1 MHHINKSQLPERMK
15 AKAISQY
22 KAQIKGALSNPSLTK
37 EQRIELRAKLQT
49 AGKARNYATEKPLDG
64 AIEN

>member
-1 MHHINKSQLPERMK
+1 MK

-22 KAQIKGALSNPSLTK
+22 KAQIKGALANPALTK

-49 AGKARNYATEKPLDG
+49 AGKIRNYATEKPLNG

>member
-1 MHHINKSQLPERMK
+1 MHHINKRQLPERMK

-22 KAQIKGALSNPSLTK
+22 KAQIKGALSNPALTK

-49 AGKARNYATEKPLDG
+49 AGKVRNYATEKPLNG

>member
-1 MHHINKSQLPERMK
+1 MHHINKSQLPEQMK
-15 AKAISQY
+15 AKAISKY
-22 KAQIKGALSNPSLTK
+22 KSQIKGALANPSLTK

-49 AGKARNYATEKPLDG
+49 AGKSRNYATEKPLNG

>member
-1 MHHINKSQLPERMK
+1 MHHINKTQLPTRMK

-22 KAQIKGALSNPSLTK
+22 KAQIKGALANPALTK

-49 AGKARNYATEKPLDG
+49 AGKIRNYATEKPLNG